1 MSDPRRP
8 FGWYRGAPRSARLHV
23 RLRWATSPI
32 GPVEELLPET
42 GAILD
47 WGCGHGLLDVWAASR
62 APGRSVVGVDIDAR
76 KVATARLAS
85 EAAGVG
91 GRTWFTLVPPD
102 ALPEGRWD
110 AIVLDDV
117 AYLLDPRQLEALLR
131 RCCRLLLPGGRL
143 IVKDGMGASGWKRRL
158 CSAQEQVSVRVARIT
173 ASAAGVHPPPSA
185 DHLAELLAS
194 EGLGVRRLEL
204 DRGYHVP
211 HLAVVG
217 ERPRSTPTAPA
228 GGRLPP

>member
-1 MSDPRRP
+1 MSVPRRP

-23 RLRWATSPI
+23 RVRWATSPI
-32 GPVEELLPET
+32 GRIEELLPET

-47 WGCGHGLLDVWAASR
+47 WGCGHGLLDVWAAAR

-117 AYLLDPRQLEALLR
+117 AYLLEPTQLDALLR
-131 RCCRLLLPGGRL
+131 RCCRLLLPGGRV
-143 IVKDGMGASGWKRRL
+143 IVKDAMGDTGWKQRL
-158 CSAQEQVSVRVARIT
+158 SAVQEQAAVRVARTTAT
-173 ASAAGVHPPPSA
+173 ASGVHPPPIA
-185 DHLAELLAS
+185 DHVAGVLAD
-194 EGLGVRRLEL
+194 EGLATRRVEL

-217 ERPRSTPTAPA
+217 ERPAEYVDGPR
-228 GGRLPP
+228 GW